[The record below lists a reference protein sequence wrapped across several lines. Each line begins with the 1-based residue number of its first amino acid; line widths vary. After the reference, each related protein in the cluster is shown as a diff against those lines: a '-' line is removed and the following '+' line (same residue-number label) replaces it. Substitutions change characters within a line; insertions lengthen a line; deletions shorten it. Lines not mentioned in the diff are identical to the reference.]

1 MVFEQK
7 KIKLLNKQ
15 HFVENKTEI
24 RHLVLKRQEISLLP
38 KYITLFLGVFYVNAG
53 GVKGD
58 TK

>member
-1 MVFEQK
+1 M
-7 KIKLLNKQ
+7 
-15 HFVENKTEI
+15 ENKTEI